1 MRQQFYGRPIVSTGF
16 FEVLFRRVDRREIP
30 SLRTQYRS
38 LAEGQR
44 RAGKRAG
51 VLPCDRCGPTPPEL
65 FVELRA
71 RWGNRGKDCRAA
83 ARRSAMARDKP
94 RGTSLPAPGD
104 RTALPPL
111 VLRTQW
117 RRALQGETARA
128 GARRRP

>member
-83 ARRSAMARDKP
+83 ARRRSMARDKP
-94 RGTSLPAPGD
+94 RGTRLPAPGD
-104 RTALPPL
+104 RTGPPAHDHGTL
-111 VLRTQW
+111 WPRDIQCEMART
-117 RRALQGETARA
+117 GE
-128 GARRRP
+128 